1 MNKTVWNVSVFAVLL
16 LIVPLLQGGGMRV
29 CAQNTNPKESIEVYV
44 EPSGG
49 AVLLYDAPKGKTV
62 CTLEEKG
69 EYMFS
74 VCSPKNGWWR
84 ICSKINTGEASEIE
98 VSAPTWI
105 YYSELAVRTRNYG
118 AQTLSLY
125 AAAST
130 TSKVLY
136 TFSSELLLRPM
147 EIHGDWCKVQTIDA
161 KYTGWIQ
168 QRWLCGNAVTT
179 CPGDLMRE

>member
-1 MNKTVWNVSVFAVLL
+1 
-16 LIVPLLQGGGMRV
+16 MRV

-44 EPSGG
+44 EPSDG

-98 VSAPTWI
+98 VTYLDLLFGISRTHAELRRTNLVAICRSFYNEQSA
-105 YYSELAVRTRNYG
+105 LH
-118 AQTLSLY
+118 L
-125 AAAST
+125 
-130 TSKVLY
+130 
-136 TFSSELLLRPM
+136 
-147 EIHGDWCKVQTIDA
+147 
-161 KYTGWIQ
+161 
-168 QRWLCGNAVTT
+168 
-179 CPGDLMRE
+179 

>member
-74 VCSPKNGWWR
+74 VCSPKNRWCLVTR
-84 ICSKINTGEASEIE
+84 CALRDDTSLGE
-98 VSAPTWI
+98 
-105 YYSELAVRTRNYG
+105 
-118 AQTLSLY
+118 
-125 AAAST
+125 
-130 TSKVLY
+130 
-136 TFSSELLLRPM
+136 
-147 EIHGDWCKVQTIDA
+147 
-161 KYTGWIQ
+161 
-168 QRWLCGNAVTT
+168 
-179 CPGDLMRE
+179 